1 MGDVEIVCQRLIMIY
16 LISILSLGLD
26 FLRRFYNRVV
36 ELVGKL
42 NTASAVRARIARRV
56 WTVQIS

>member
-26 FLRRFYNRVV
+26 FLRRFYNQVV

>member
-1 MGDVEIVCQRLIMIY
+1 MIY